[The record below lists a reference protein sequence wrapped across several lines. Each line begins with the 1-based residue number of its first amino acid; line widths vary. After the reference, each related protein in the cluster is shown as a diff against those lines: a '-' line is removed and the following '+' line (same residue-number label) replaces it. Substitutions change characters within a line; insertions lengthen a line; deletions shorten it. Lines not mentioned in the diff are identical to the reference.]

1 MGWEGVRRDEGEL
14 PSPVKRGQGGGARGE
29 VIHISTPSSAVH
41 YFLFHPLNPC
51 KTGGVGVWGA
61 GSALVKN
68 GSHYELDPSCR

>member
-1 MGWEGVRRDEGEL
+1 MRRDEGEL
-14 PSPVKRGQGGGARGE
+14 PSPVKRGRGGAREE

-41 YFLFHPLNPC
+41 YFLFHPPNPC
-51 KTGGVGVWGA
+51 KSGVVGAWGGGRGGA